1 MKRSAAVGLAILSGA
16 VTFCQAQYLSLAN
29 VRRIYVGKL
38 GDNDDAER
46 FRAVGARELEH
57 AGFGTASQAKD
68 ADAIL
73 RPRFHAVGRCGQA
86 LMTVFLQFVWDCH
99 SEESAVLACEETG
112 DPSGL
117 KALEM
122 TIH

>member
-38 GDNDDAER
+38 GNNDDAER

-73 RPRFHAVGRCGQA
+73 RPRIPCSGSLR
-86 LMTVFLQFVWDCH
+86 
-99 SEESAVLACEETG
+99 TG
-112 DPSGL
+112 ADDSISTIRLGL
-117 KALEM
+117 SFRGICSFGL
-122 TIH
+122 